1 LIINFL
7 KAMYFSFLMKKFTF
21 IYPVYVLIIAVALS
35 ACSSSA
41 DEYRQNLMSEKA
53 APVDTLQ
60 TLTTIAFGSCNR
72 QDEPQPMWKPILAN
86 EPDLWLWL
94 GDNIYGDTDDMQAMK
109 VMYAEQ
115 KTNPGYEDFFQQVPI
130 IGTWD
135 DHDYG
140 TNDGG
145 KGFPAKA
152 ASRDLMLDFLDVPRE
167 REIRQREGAYD
178 AYTFGPEG
186 QQVKIMLLD
195 TRYFRDDLQES
206 AEEGVRYQPNPE
218 GDILGEAQWKWLE
231 EELLNSEAQVNIIA
245 SSIQVIPE
253 QHGYEKWANFPNSR
267 ERLLQ
272 LVANSGAEGV
282 VFLSGDRHMGEIS
295 RLNIAGVPYP
305 VYDITSSGLTHSYE
319 EADEPNRHR
328 EGEIVGQKNFGI
340 IQVDWNDPVEITYS
354 IRGVSNQVHQTIS
367 VLYP

>member
-1 LIINFL
+1 
-7 KAMYFSFLMKKFTF
+7 MKKFTF
-21 IYPVYVLIIAVALS
+21 IQLAHVLIITVLLS
-35 ACSSSA
+35 ACGSSA
-41 DEYRQNLMSEKA
+41 DEYRENLMSEKA
-53 APVDTLQ
+53 AHLDTQQ

-72 QDEPQPMWKPILAN
+72 QDEPQPMWKPILSN
-86 EPDLWLWL
+86 DPDLWIWL

-109 VMYAEQ
+109 LMYAEQ
-115 KTNPGYEDFFQQVPI
+115 KAIPAYEDFFQTVPV

-140 TNDGG
+140 INDGG
-145 KGFPAKA
+145 KAFSAKA
-152 ASRDLMLDFLDVPRE
+152 ESRDLMLDFLDVPAD

-186 QQVKIMLLD
+186 QQVKVMLLD

-206 AEEGVRYQPNPE
+206 TREGVRYDPNLE
-218 GDILGEAQWKWLE
+218 GDILGEAQWAWLQN
-231 EELLNSEAQVNIIA
+231 ELRNSSAQVNIIA

-253 QHGYEKWANFPNSR
+253 QHGYEKWANFPTSR

-272 LVANSGAEGV
+272 LVADSGADGV

-295 RLNIAGVPYP
+295 RLNIASVPYP

-328 EGEIVGQKNFGI
+328 EGEIVSQKNFGL
-340 IQVDWNDPVEITYS
+340 IQINWTEPVQVSYS
-354 IRGVSNQVHQTIS
+354 IRGATNQVYQTTS
-367 VLYP
+367 VAYP

>member
-1 LIINFL
+1 
-7 KAMYFSFLMKKFTF
+7 MKKFTF
-21 IYPVYVLIIAVALS
+21 IQLAHVLIITVLLS
-35 ACSSSA
+35 ACGSSA
-41 DEYRQNLMSEKA
+41 DEYRENLMSEKA
-53 APVDTLQ
+53 APVDTEQ

-72 QDEPQPMWKPILAN
+72 QDEPQPMWKPILSN
-86 EPDLWLWL
+86 EPDLWIWL

-115 KTNPGYEDFFQQVPI
+115 KANPGYEDFFQKVPV

-140 TNDGG
+140 INDGG
-145 KGFPAKA
+145 KEFPAKA
-152 ASRDLMLDFLDVPRE
+152 ESRDLMLDFLDVPAE

-186 QQVKIMLLD
+186 RQVKVMLLD
-195 TRYFRDDLQES
+195 TRYFRDDLQASER
-206 AEEGVRYQPNPE
+206 EGVRYDPNPE
-218 GDILGEAQWKWLE
+218 GDILGEAQWNWLE
-231 EELLNSEAQVNIIA
+231 KELRDSEAQINIIA

-253 QHGYEKWANFPNSR
+253 QHGFEKWANFPNSR

-272 LVANSGAEGV
+272 LVADSGAKGV

-319 EADEPNRHR
+319 EAEEPNRHR
-328 EGEIVGQKNFGI
+328 EGEIVSQKNFGI
-340 IQVDWNDPVEITYS
+340 IRINWAEPVQVSYS
-354 IRGVSNQVHQTIS
+354 IRGATNQVYQSTS
-367 VLYP
+367 VAYP